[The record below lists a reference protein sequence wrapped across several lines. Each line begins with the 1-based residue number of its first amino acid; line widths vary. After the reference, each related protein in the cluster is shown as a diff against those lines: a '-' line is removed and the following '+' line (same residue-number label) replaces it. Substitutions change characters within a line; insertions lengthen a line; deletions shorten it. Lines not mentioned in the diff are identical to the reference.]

1 MNNKTSSLN
10 EKVKTINTKYTEN
23 RDNMQSSVKIY
34 NELPE
39 IISGLNKNASIINDN
54 AKKLLTKVEVAQEEL
69 EDLANS
75 NTSKAF
81 LYFTNHS

>member
-10 EKVKTINTKYTEN
+10 EKVKTINLKYTEN
-23 RDNMQSSVKIY
+23 RDNIQSSVKIY

-39 IISGLNKNASIINDN
+39 IISGLNKNASIINDD
-54 AKKLLTKVEVAQEEL
+54 AKKLFTKVEVAQEEL

-81 LYFTNHS
+81 LFITNYI